1 MRILPAVLILLLI
14 SGLLSG
20 SSLAVGG
27 TAAEGVQVS
36 EGGSEP
42 AAESLA
48 AQQAEELAAFR
59 AEVLAAAEE
68 LLAEK
73 AGEIRREHAQ
83 KLHDA
88 ARELRDALQAEARAE
103 QAELTREM
111 LELQL
116 ELFLVSSR
124 PRKKRRGWRG
134 SPNSRMSFR
143 VSRKS
148 CKWSMGRGWGSCRQ
162 NTLKPP
168 GSACWPSR
176 QSWSKPWR
184 RKWRPLTG
192 SSGLNLLAACLGL
205 RMIGHN
211 KVERRSY
218 PKARW

>member
-116 ELFLVSSR
+116 ELFLVSL
-124 PRKKRRGWRG
+124 
-134 SPNSRMSFR
+134 SPEEEEARLARLAELQDELQSKQEELQVEYGERLGQLQAEHVEAARERLLAF
-143 VSRKS
+143 
-148 CKWSMGRGWGSCRQ
+148 
-162 NTLKPP
+162 
-168 GSACWPSR
+168 R